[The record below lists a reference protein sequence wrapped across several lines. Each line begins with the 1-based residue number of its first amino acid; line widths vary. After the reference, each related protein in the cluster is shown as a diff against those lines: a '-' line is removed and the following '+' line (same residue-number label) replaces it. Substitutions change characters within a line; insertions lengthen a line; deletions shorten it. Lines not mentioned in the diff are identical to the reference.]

1 MPFITL
7 LSLIVVLAAVA
18 AAVLIVVAA
27 AVVLV
32 IVLAVVLIAVLAV
45 ILIVVLVV
53 VSAVIHIIV
62 AISCHSMVPP
72 KKEIFFVTGVVWLI
86 HKILYL
92 NLPKHLQFES
102 ECGNS
107 REMSSLRSYM

>member
-18 AAVLIVVAA
+18 AAVLIVVTA

>member
-18 AAVLIVVAA
+18 AAVLIVVTA

-107 REMSSLRSYM
+107 REMSSLQSYM